1 MKQKIRN
8 AALDDIPALKA
19 LYRDTIMVVNAVDY
33 NTEQVRVWAETCE
46 RTDSLAKRIE
56 SQFFYVAELEYG
68 KIVGFAS
75 FEEPDYL
82 DMMYVHKYHQRQ
94 GIGCMLLATIREKAS
109 ELGATRIVS
118 EVSITAKPFFEKY
131 GFHVV
136 QEQTVQVCGSG
147 LTNYKMVFNM
157 TQTR

>member
-1 MKQKIRN
+1 MKQKIRK

-19 LYRDTIMVVNAVDY
+19 LYRNTIMVVNAVDY

-56 SQFFYVAELEYG
+56 SQFFYVAEWEDG

-82 DMMYVHKYHQRQ
+82 DMMYVHKDHQRQ
-94 GIGCMLLATIREKAS
+94 GIGTRRNPNRFRSKYHCKTIFREIWFS
-109 ELGATRIVS
+109 RRS
-118 EVSITAKPFFEKY
+118 R
-131 GFHVV
+131 
-136 QEQTVQVCGSG
+136 
-147 LTNYKMVFNM
+147 TN
-157 TQTR
+157 RPG